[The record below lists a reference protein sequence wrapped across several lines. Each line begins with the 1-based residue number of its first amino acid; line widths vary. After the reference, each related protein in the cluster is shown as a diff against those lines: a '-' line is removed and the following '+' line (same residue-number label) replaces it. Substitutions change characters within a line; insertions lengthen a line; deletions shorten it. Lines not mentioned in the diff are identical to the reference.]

1 MDEEN
6 QYEKLRLDV
15 LQKLIDERGIICKN
29 KKDEMIKFLIMD
41 DHGKYIRDII
51 YEKYERNQHLVG
63 IDLKDHKH
71 LVEMG
76 KLIEKKEASRLNR
89 YCDNRVWYLSTQ
101 KLI

>member
-1 MDEEN
+1 MDEDN

-29 KKDEMIKFLIMD
+29 KKDEIIKFLLMD
-41 DHGKYIRDII
+41 DQGKYIRDII
-51 YEKYERNQHLVG
+51 YEKIERNQYLVG

-71 LVEMG
+71 LVDMG
-76 KLIEKKEASRLNR
+76 KLIEKKEARDAHR
-89 YCDNRVWYLSTQ
+89 YCDNRVWYISNQ